1 MVESKTFCRYLFF
14 LSTRGT
20 LIFIILSLISCAND
34 APKVTP
40 TPPPTIVQDTHT
52 PITMDVSQITCEQG
66 LQMIAQNQV
75 REVKIY
81 KDTPSIPGD
90 PDYIQEISI
99 FLRTSQQSTNDLST
113 DNERVI
119 TGPLLNALKICKP
132 QIVSAIQKINMNLP
146 KEKQVQIHEYYVYKP

>member
-1 MVESKTFCRYLFF
+1 
-14 LSTRGT
+14 
-20 LIFIILSLISCAND
+20 
-34 APKVTP
+34 
-40 TPPPTIVQDTHT
+40 
-52 PITMDVSQITCEQG
+52 
-66 LQMIAQNQV
+66 MIAQNQV